1 MEKHG
6 APGGVSL
13 LQLPLALVALLPLP
27 GPEFKRGQW
36 SFRVLGVGLIGHMSQ
51 NGSKNLGEEEDA
63 PAFLNENWD

>member
-1 MEKHG
+1 MIFIIGDG

-36 SFRVLGVGLIGHMSQ
+36 SFRVLGVGLIGRE
-51 NGSKNLGEEEDA
+51 NGPE
-63 PAFLNENWD
+63 